1 MTPTIAVA
9 EQRTWYFVLK
19 SFFSSKLAVYLIF
32 SKMAN
37 LNRLRAS
44 ALPSGS
50 RVKSAELKSMEIGA
64 FLTGCL
70 ELINLKVVSA
80 KAASGMTLVL
90 RIY

>member
-1 MTPTIAVA
+1 
-9 EQRTWYFVLK
+9 
-19 SFFSSKLAVYLIF
+19 
-32 SKMAN
+32 MAN

-50 RVKSAELKSMEIGA
+50 KVKSAELKSMEIGA

-70 ELINLKVVSA
+70 ELVNLNVVSA

-90 RIY
+90 RIYWLRKTSFSLTGSLSDHYN